1 MSPPEKAE
9 PRSAPPQKI
18 FSPAPVMMT
27 ERTLSSAC
35 TLLSAA
41 LSSRISVS
49 LIALA
54 GGRFSVMTA
63 QVSSRS
69 RIRVSNPIP
78 DDSFEKDRGH
88 RLRCL
93 RELVAPLA
101 QDPGRGHL
109 VHCAEQHFGGDF
121 HRQGR
126 LEAAGG
132 HALFQDRADQVEVG

>member
-35 TLLSAA
+35 TLPSAA
-41 LSSRISVS
+41 FSSRISVA

-69 RIRVSNPIP
+69 RISVSNPIP

-88 RLRCL
+88 RLRRL

-109 VHCAEQHFGGDF
+109 VHRAEQHLGGDL

-126 LEAAGG
+126 LAPARRPLLLHDGP
-132 HALFQDRADQVEVG
+132 APVR